1 MNASDFCLDEINQS
15 CVVPGPGN
23 LAHFT
28 LERHLPIHQCPE
40 NHQKMAYVEIH
51 FPFESFPF
59 SPDNSG
65 YIPTS
70 LNHSIEYITKTLHTW
85 KYISKE
91 IGGKLRKMNLWLW
104 DVRQGESKIDGN
116 VGKPQ
121 VFPPEV
127 GKGDSDGWDD
137 GWGIL
142 VARAREVKCHTY
154 LVWPGYLPQLL
165 ATMNWW
171 QHHAPSHIGGTLSP
185 F

>member
-1 MNASDFCLDEINQS
+1 MNASDFCLDEINQN
-15 CVVPGPGN
+15 CVVPGAGN

-28 LERHLPIHQCPE
+28 LERHLPFTSILKIIRKWP
-40 NHQKMAYVEIH
+40 MLRFI
-51 FPFESFPF
+51 FPLRV
-59 SPDNSG
+59 SPSPLTTVDI
-65 YIPTS
+65 YPQ
-70 LNHSIEYITKTLHTW
+70 IEYITKTLHTW

-91 IGGKLRKMNLWLW
+91 VGGKLRKMNLWLW
-104 DVRQGESKIDGN
+104 NVRQGGSKIDGN

-127 GKGDSDGWDD
+127 GEGDSDGWDD

-154 LVWPGYLPQLL
+154 PVWPGYLPQLL
-165 ATMNWW
+165 AAMNWW
-171 QHHAPSHIGGTLSP
+171 QHHAPSHIGGTLSQ